1 MRDFRIP
8 NMVMRCHLT
17 RPAMRAAIL
26 GLVAVAPL
34 LGAQARTMRQRFPTD
49 TTPRA
54 RMQPP
59 SMNTVD
65 TLFSAFG
72 KDPYWTLA
80 VRNDQLIV
88 TTPHKPAG
96 VHLPAVRA
104 DTSDR
109 WVTWHVNGGGHAL
122 RVRSQAIRC
131 KLAGSDDWW
140 TDSVNVRLDG
150 KKYKGCGGRRTRETP

>member
-1 MRDFRIP
+1 MRDFRNSI
-8 NMVMRCHLT
+8 MVMSARVT
-17 RPAMRAAIL
+17 RSAILPAIL
-26 GLVAVAPL
+26 GLVAFAPV
-34 LGAQARTMRQRFPTD
+34 LGAQTRTMRERFPKD

-54 RMQPP
+54 RMQAP

-65 TLFSAFG
+65 TLFRAFG
-72 KDPYWTLA
+72 KEPYWTLA

-88 TTPHKPAG
+88 TTRHKPAG

-109 WVTWHVNGGGHAL
+109 WVTWLVSGGGHAL
-122 RVRSQAIRC
+122 RVRSKAIRC

-140 TDSVNVRLDG
+140 SDSVRLRLDG
-150 KKYKGCGGRRTRETP
+150 RAYKGCGGRRTSEAP